1 MARITMSA
9 DGLNTEPLVSNA
21 SVSVAPTI
29 KIEQPTVIEEHIK
42 LEQVIVENEFDPSYL
57 QEQIDDLKRL
67 AGMPTE
73 VIKERVIEHK
83 LDTSYAD
90 LKIQEIEK
98 KLLTKNDVRVMMED
112 HKEKLQILHE
122 QLFTLKTNA
131 LKEKEK
137 NTKIMYV
144 ISALIAIQFL
154 ILLIGG

>member
-9 DGLNTEPLVSNA
+9 DG
-21 SVSVAPTI
+21 VSVAPTM
-29 KIEQPTVIEEHIK
+29 KIEEPKKEVTVVEEHIK

-73 VIKERVIEHK
+73 VVKERILETKIDH
-83 LDTSYAD
+83 SYVD
-90 LKIQEIEK
+90 LKVSEIEN
-98 KLLTKNDVRVMMED
+98 KLLTKNDVRAMMED

-122 QLFTLKTNA
+122 QLFTLKTSV

-137 NTKIMYV
+137 NTRLIYA

-154 ILLIGG
+154 VLLIGG